1 MHKFPGPLPRSSF
14 LPFPQNRLP
23 FRKSVLGYREN
34 GKGDKHMETK
44 KESKIITLRIEKTLL
59 EEIEKDAK
67 ADQRSRSGQIIYMLK
82 KYYKTRED
90 YLK

>member
-1 MHKFPGPLPRSSF
+1 
-14 LPFPQNRLP
+14 
-23 FRKSVLGYREN
+23 
-34 GKGDKHMETK
+34 METK